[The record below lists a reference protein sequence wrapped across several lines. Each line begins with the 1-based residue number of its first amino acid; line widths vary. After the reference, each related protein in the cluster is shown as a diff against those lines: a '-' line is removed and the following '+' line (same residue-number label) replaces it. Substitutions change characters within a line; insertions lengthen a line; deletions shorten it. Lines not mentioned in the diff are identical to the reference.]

1 MAGKQ
6 YEVVRQFRR
15 VDPESGDVSW
25 HEPGE
30 VYSGPMENEEHYLN
44 NEGPDGRGAL
54 LKDRSGS
61 APKPEGATIF
71 STTSDS
77 DKGK

>member
-6 YEVVRQFRR
+6 YEVARQFRR
-15 VDPESGDVSW
+15 VDPESGDVAW

-30 VYSGPMENEEHYLN
+30 SYSGPIEEYHLS
-44 NEGPDGRGAL
+44 NEGPDGKGAL
-54 LKDRSGS
+54 LKDKSGS
-61 APKPEGATIF
+61 APKPEGAAIF